1 MISKFNIRVYG
12 ILINEQQEILLVN
25 EQIGDFKFTKFPGG
39 GMELGEG
46 TIECLKR
53 EFIEEINLPIEI
65 ENHFYT
71 TDFFQPSAFK
81 NTDQLIA
88 IYYKVKAKTNPIE
101 INLMPFEIIE
111 NNKVEILHFNWVHL
125 SNLNPNML
133 TFPIDKKVCEMIL
146 NLKEILK

>member
-25 EQIGDFKFTKFPGG
+25 EQIGAFKFTKFPGG

-81 NTDQLIA
+81 NTHQLIA
-88 IYYKVKAKTNPIE
+88 IYYKVKAKTYPIE

-125 SNLNPNML
+125 SNLNHNML